1 MQETER
7 LKQYMKVDVF
17 KEFINQL
24 SSQPISDVSIDNGTI
39 IDKLDLSV
47 CWIHSFFYTS

>member
-39 IDKLDLSV
+39 IDIIEQYQV
-47 CWIHSFFYTS
+47 